1 MDDRVPIKGAQADE
15 IVDLIVIEEIQ
26 ADDREIEIT
35 VIEEITVDVS
45 RKDFKGIDFKL
56 NRFQIRPY

>member
-15 IVDLIVIEEIQ
+15 IVDLIVIEEIL

-56 NRFQIRPY
+56 Y

>member
-15 IVDLIVIEEIQ
+15 IVDLIVIEEIL
-26 ADDREIEIT
+26 ADDLEIEIT